1 MKKQE
6 SMKKRSQVGRQQI
19 WEKHSRRSAE
29 CVRCANGWLQGGCF
43 GITDESDFFCP
54 GILY

>member
-29 CVRCANGWLQGGCF
+29 CVRCANGWLQGGYS